1 MKNKFYMNE
10 FKYFDGEEY
19 ITFNII
25 DLNEKTI
32 TLAVTNRGKISL
44 INYDLYSDE
53 NGLYFE
59 YGCDYARINVEDFE
73 DYL

>member
-10 FKYFDGEEY
+10 FKYLDGEEY

-32 TLAVTNRGKISL
+32 VALYQRGEHLTALSSLNITLIKT
-44 INYDLYSDE
+44 
-53 NGLYFE
+53 
-59 YGCDYARINVEDFE
+59 
-73 DYL
+73 

>member
-44 INYDLYSDE
+44 IDYDLYSDE

-59 YGCDYARINVEDFE
+59 YGCNYTRINVEDFE